1 MSERINRTGE
11 RFGRLTV
18 VRFVGTGKNWVG
30 IWECVCDCGNTVNV
44 QYNNLHGG
52 TTKSCGC
59 LKLEKLIKRSTKHGL
74 TGGQG
79 HYTRLYRIWLNM
91 RRRCLSKSSSDYRYY
106 GGRGIS
112 VSDEWDDYSVFH
124 LWANENGYQDDLT
137 LERKDNDGNYE
148 PLNCRW
154 ATRKEQARNTR
165 QNRLITFNGQ
175 TKTMAEWAE
184 YLSISHVM
192 LRMRFHRGWPVE
204 RALTTPSR

>member
-79 HYTRLYRIWLNM
+79 HYTRLYRIWLN
-91 RRRCLSKSSSDYRYY
+91 
-106 GGRGIS
+106 
-112 VSDEWDDYSVFH
+112 
-124 LWANENGYQDDLT
+124 
-137 LERKDNDGNYE
+137 E